1 MAGAG
6 RAGAGGGVGVR
17 DGVGASGWRGGTRSG
32 LRLTG
37 GWGVAR
43 RPEGRARCWSVTR
56 AGVQMTGLEVRPAH
70 GPAPT
75 WWAHWRACAW
85 TAAWLECRGREW
97 LGQREVL
104 ELEQWSGQARWSDR
118 RGRQV
123 ARHRPDLVARGST
136 PVEVELA
143 RKSDSRMGGL
153 MTMYGGW
160 VAAGRIPGVM
170 YVVGSERTRER
181 IARIAGEHELNV
193 RIELLETIV
202 EEALEARRAPRA
214 A

>member
-1 MAGAG
+1 
-6 RAGAGGGVGVR
+6 
-17 DGVGASGWRGGTRSG
+17 
-32 LRLTG
+32 
-37 GWGVAR
+37 
-43 RPEGRARCWSVTR
+43 
-56 AGVQMTGLEVRPAH
+56 
-70 GPAPT
+70 
-75 WWAHWRACAW
+75 
-85 TAAWLECRGREW
+85 
-97 LGQREVL
+97 VL
-104 ELEQWSGQARWSDR
+104 EFEHWSGRVRWSDG

-181 IARIAGEHELNV
+181 IVRIAGEYELNV
-193 RIELLETIV
+193 RIELLDAIV
-202 EEALEARRAPRA
+202 EEALEARRAARA